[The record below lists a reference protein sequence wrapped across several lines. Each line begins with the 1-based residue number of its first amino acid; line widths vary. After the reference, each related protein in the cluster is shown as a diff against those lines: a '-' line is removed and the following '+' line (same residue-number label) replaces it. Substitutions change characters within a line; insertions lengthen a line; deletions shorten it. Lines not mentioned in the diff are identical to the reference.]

1 MALANDAARQKDQE
15 VNCEIT
21 QHQQGYGASRQHSRA
36 ERYDS
41 QHFGQRGF
49 IDIVGLFEWVVGSTR
64 LIDRHGSHL
73 QLWAT
78 IDQLCPSPARIRTSA
93 EEVETRIHEVSQLI
107 GRVDRIGARTNN
119 HTADKADDAL
129 TKIKRD
135 RPETSPS
142 RVLASQEL
150 EGVI

>member
-15 VNCEIT
+15 VNCQIT
-21 QHQQGYGASRQHSRA
+21 QHQKGYGASRQRSRS

-49 IDIVGLFEWVVGSTR
+49 IDIVGLFEWVVGGTR

-78 IDQLCPSPARIRTSA
+78 IDQLCPSPAKTRTSA
-93 EEVETRIHEVSQLI
+93 EEVEPPIHEVSQLI
-107 GRVDRIGARTNN
+107 GRVDRITPALIAILLTRRT
-119 HTADKADDAL
+119 
-129 TKIKRD
+129 
-135 RPETSPS
+135 
-142 RVLASQEL
+142 
-150 EGVI
+150 